1 MSIARR
7 LKWYLDAQGAT
18 YELLSHAHS
27 STSEE
32 TARNAAIAPRR
43 LAKPVLLE
51 DDRGYVLA
59 VVPASHRVDLAELS
73 AQLHRDLALASE
85 RDLAEL
91 FHDCEPGAMPALGPP
106 YRIPT
111 VYDDAL
117 CELDDV
123 YFEAGD
129 HEDLVHM
136 DATTFLRLLRGSL
149 HGRFS
154 RAPVSDDPA
163 ASARPRG

>member
-1 MSIARR
+1 MTMARR
-7 LKWYLDAQGAT
+7 LKWYLDAREVE
-18 YELLSHAHS
+18 YEVLPHDPS

-32 TARNAAIAPRR
+32 TARKAAIPPQR

-51 DDRGYVLA
+51 DDRGYVMA
-59 VVPASHRVDLAELS
+59 VVPASHRSDLV
-73 AQLHRDLALASE
+73 LASE
-85 RDLAEL
+85 RELTEL
-91 FHDCEPGAMPALGPP
+91 FHDCEPGAIPALGPP
-106 YRIPT
+106 YRVPT

-117 CELDDV
+117 CELEDV

-136 DATTFLRLLRGSL
+136 DAASFLHLLRDSL

-154 RAPVSDDPA
+154 RAL
-163 ASARPRG
+163 

>member
-7 LKWYLDAQGAT
+7 LKWYLDAREVE
-18 YELLSHAHS
+18 YEVLPHPPS

-32 TARNAAIAPRR
+32 TARKAAIPPQR
-43 LAKPVLLE
+43 LAKSVLLE
-51 DDRGYVLA
+51 DDRGYVMA
-59 VVPASHRVDLAELS
+59 VIPASHRIDVAELS
-73 AQLHRDLALASE
+73 AQLHRDLVLASE
-85 RDLAEL
+85 RELAEL

-106 YRIPT
+106 YRVPT

-117 CELDDV
+117 CDLEDV

-136 DATTFLRLLRGSL
+136 DAASFLLLLRGSL

-154 RAPVSDDPA
+154 RAL
-163 ASARPRG
+163 